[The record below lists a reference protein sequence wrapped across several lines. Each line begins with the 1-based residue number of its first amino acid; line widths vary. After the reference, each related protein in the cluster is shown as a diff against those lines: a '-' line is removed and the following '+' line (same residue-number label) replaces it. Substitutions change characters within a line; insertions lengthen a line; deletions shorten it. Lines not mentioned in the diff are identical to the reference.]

1 MTGAF
6 RQNGFRR
13 AMRMEA
19 MSFFA
24 IFYAHP
30 LAASLD
36 ISLYG
41 NPLIG
46 KSPMR
51 ADETFPGDLNCSF
64 SVQMMVPNLPRYSCF
79 GPDDAWLEMV
89 PNDRSMAPLRDG
101 RQGRIKWALCPV
113 PINLVHPCVYDRR
126 PVLASKKCA
135 RILAAGRKDELIG
148 VERKNPVGGEPRDQ
162 AIENFDLKIVIK

>member
-1 MTGAF
+1 
-6 RQNGFRR
+6 
-13 AMRMEA
+13 MEA

-30 LAASLD
+30 LAASLN
-36 ISLYG
+36 ISLYS
-41 NPLIG
+41 NSLIG

-101 RQGRIKWALCPV
+101 RQGRIKRAFRPV
-113 PINLVHPCVYDRR
+113 PIDLVHARVYDRH
-126 PVLASKKCA
+126 PILPLKKCT
-135 RILAAGRKDELIG
+135 RILTVRRKDKFIG
-148 VERKNPVGGEPRDQ
+148 IKRENPVGGKVRDQ
-162 AIENFDLKIVIK
+162 AIINFNLKIVIEQSARKFHRPDFDI